1 VRVECPLRP
10 ECERICDSE
19 PRYLS
24 YHPERENEKPECYL
38 NHMILCS
45 ESFGEKYGRLKS
57 SIVRVLRKV
66 TGCDCLSG
74 DIVERVMR
82 GALAV
87 HDVGKLT
94 REYQGGKT
102 WMRHELLGFY
112 LLLETGLIPDLVGH
126 SLPEDVVHALK
137 GLTSVAVY
145 IMHEAYLIKYDR
157 GWLRFPSAT
166 DLLNDMRG
174 WSYNFI
180 GDYPKIIRA
189 SFRIFG
195 LDDSPIDNLG
205 KISNINAPQLIN
217 AILKTSRI
225 SYGPSSPSVRL
236 AVASIT
242 KLIKD
247 VDDEAASRG
256 RRGRQCQSS

>member
-1 VRVECPLRP
+1 MECPLRQ

-24 YHPERENEKPECYL
+24 YHPEGRNEKPECYL

-45 ESFGEKYGRLKS
+45 KSFGEKYGRLRS
-57 SIVRVLRKV
+57 SIIRVLRKV
-66 TGCDCLSG
+66 TGCEGLSG

-102 WMRHELLGFY
+102 WMRHELPGFY
-112 LLLETGLIPDLVGH
+112 LLLETGLIPDLVGR
-126 SLPEDVVHALK
+126 SLPESVVHALK

-157 GWLRFPSAT
+157 GWLRFPSAA

-180 GDYPKIIRA
+180 DDYPKVIRA
-189 SFRIFG
+189 SFEIFG
-195 LDDSPIDNLG
+195 LDYSLVDDLSGILSICPPKLID
-205 KISNINAPQLIN
+205 
-217 AILKTSRI
+217 AILKVSRI
-225 SYGPSSPSVRL
+225 SYGPNSPGVRL

-247 VDDEAASRG
+247 VDDEAATRG
-256 RRGRQCQSS
+256 RRWG

>member
-1 VRVECPLRP
+1 MECPLRP

-24 YHPERENEKPECYL
+24 YHPEGENERPECYL

-45 ESFGEKYGRLKS
+45 ENFEEKYKRLES

-66 TGCDCLSG
+66 TGCEDLSG
-74 DIVERVMR
+74 DIVEKVMR
-82 GALAV
+82 SALAV

-102 WMRHELLGFY
+102 WMRHELPGFY
-112 LLLETGLIPDLVGH
+112 LLLETKLVPDLVGY
-126 SLPEDVVHALK
+126 SLPEDAVHALK

-157 GWLRFPSAT
+157 GWLRFPSAI

-180 GDYPKIIRA
+180 EDYRKVVRA
-189 SFRIFG
+189 SFEIFG
-195 LDDSPIDNLG
+195 LDSFLVDDLSGILSICSAKLID
-205 KISNINAPQLIN
+205 
-217 AILKTSRI
+217 AILKVSRI
-225 SYGPSSPSVRL
+225 SYGPNSPIVRL

-247 VDDEAASRG
+247 VDDEAATRG
-256 RRGRQCQSS
+256 RRWG